1 MAEQYD
7 VVVVGGGPA
16 GLTAALTLAR
26 ARRSVLVLDAGAPR
40 NASAG
45 HVHNYLGRDG
55 IPPGGL
61 LAIGRTEVTS
71 YGGEIVEGT
80 VVSAQPL
87 GGPQD
92 GGFWVTLADGRIV
105 RARRLLVATGLEDEL
120 PSVPGV
126 AERWGREVFYCP
138 YCHGWEVRDQPIA
151 VIGSGPFSVH
161 HALLW
166 RQWSAD
172 VTFCRHTA
180 PMPSG
185 DELEGLAA
193 RNIALVEGEV
203 AALEVT
209 QDRLTGIRL
218 RSGESIRCHAV
229 VVEPRFTAQ
238 AAVLAHLGL
247 EPAERQIQGHVVGS
261 SVPATL
267 GGATAVPGV
276 WVAGNVADVR
286 AQAVNA
292 AAAGLDAAVA
302 INGDLVAEDVREA
315 RLGAAAKSLRSW
327 ERQR

>member
-26 ARRSVLVLDAGAPR
+26 ARRSVLVVDAGAPR

-80 VVSAQPL
+80 VLSAQPL
-87 GGPQD
+87 GGLQS
-92 GGFWVTLADGRIV
+92 GGFGVMLADGRMV

-120 PSVPGV
+120 PRVPGV

-151 VIGSGPFSVH
+151 VLGSGPFAVH

-172 VTFCRHTA
+172 VTFCLHTA
-180 PMPSG
+180 PKPG
-185 DELEGLAA
+185 RDELDRLAA
-193 RNIALVEGEV
+193 RNVTLVEGEV

-218 RSGESIRCHAV
+218 RRGERIRCHAV

-238 AAVLAHLGL
+238 AAVLARLGL

-286 AQAVNA
+286 AQAINA

-302 INGDLVAEDVREA
+302 INGDLTAEDVREA
-315 RLGAAAKSLRSW
+315 REAYLSGRPGN
-327 ERQR
+327 R